1 MSESTYIQIDNEVIE
16 AKGNVLKQVLKDQ
29 AESENNRLQVEQE
42 LLLKSEARAGAVIK
56 LQALGLT
63 PEEISAILS

>member
-42 LLLKSEARAGAVIK
+42 LLLKSEAKAGAVIK